1 MNTVIAGDHLYGT
14 ITYKN
19 KKKGFEIL
27 NTSCLGLKKEKTYI
41 NKETV
46 ESWEIFEE
54 NGKKSFASGAA
65 RGIVGA
71 AVLGP
76 VGAIAGAAT
85 AKTKTTYKVSIVFK
99 DGTKS
104 LCELD
109 NGHYKLLV
117 QTLY

>member
-54 NGKKSFASGAA
+54 NGKKSFAAPQKILCKRFS
-65 RGIVGA
+65 
-71 AVLGP
+71 
-76 VGAIAGAAT
+76 
-85 AKTKTTYKVSIVFK
+85 
-99 DGTKS
+99 TKS
-104 LCELD
+104 RISRF
-109 NGHYKLLV
+109 
-117 QTLY
+117 QSAW